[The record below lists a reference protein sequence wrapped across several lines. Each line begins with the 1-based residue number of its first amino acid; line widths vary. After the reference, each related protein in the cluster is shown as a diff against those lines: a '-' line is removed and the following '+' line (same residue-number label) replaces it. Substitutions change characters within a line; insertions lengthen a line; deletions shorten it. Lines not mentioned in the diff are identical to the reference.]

1 MGTAIEGFSMDM
13 VVHNSQ
19 TIELTQK
26 SVSLGNVN
34 YLVLFALTIFILNVN
49 YTNQVVCNELII
61 IRSA

>member
-49 YTNQVVCNELII
+49 YSNQVVCNELII